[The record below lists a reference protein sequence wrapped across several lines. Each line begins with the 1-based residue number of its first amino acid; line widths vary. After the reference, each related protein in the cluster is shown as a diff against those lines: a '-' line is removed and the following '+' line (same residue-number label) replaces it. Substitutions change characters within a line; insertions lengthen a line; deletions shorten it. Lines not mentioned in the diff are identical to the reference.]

1 MATADVT
8 PAPSMASMFQVGVVN
23 KKQEGNISAF
33 WKSLNGDKEDALPKR
48 YSDLKKK
55 LVSTPE
61 AERSLVEGWKSI
73 LASLKEN
80 NPKWAAK
87 GVDVSK
93 SIVLILGNQY

>member
-1 MATADVT
+1 
-8 PAPSMASMFQVGVVN
+8 
-23 KKQEGNISAF
+23 
-33 WKSLNGDKEDALPKR
+33 
-48 YSDLKKK
+48 
-55 LVSTPE
+55 
-61 AERSLVEGWKSI
+61 VEGWRSI